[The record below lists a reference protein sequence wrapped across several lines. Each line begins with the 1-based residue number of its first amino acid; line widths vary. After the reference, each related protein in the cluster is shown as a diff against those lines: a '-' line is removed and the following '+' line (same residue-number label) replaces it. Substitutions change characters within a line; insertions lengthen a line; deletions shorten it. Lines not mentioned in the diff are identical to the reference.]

1 MTFDLLLREMQQRVP
16 LQVIFAHIDELLVQV
31 CQGSLEK
38 FQLSFVEAE
47 GCSDTLARPRD
58 FIDKNLLAKVSAFL
72 MKRFDVMC
80 GGKRYALE
88 DAFVEFFN
96 VQGAQDDGCC
106 DRFYLCESTDGSKVY
121 DENKVNV
128 REVNDGS
135 EVKANEVNSKVL
147 NNKNVNHHKNNR
159 VIHIRA
165 TESIVSAGSTGYS
178 LWEASVALL
187 HELSRCE
194 SLRDDFN
201 DRRVLELGAGT
212 GLGGLAVAKLCRP
225 LALVLT
231 DVDTVHDS
239 FTRPNIHLNSNMNM
253 NMHPISSQ
261 VLYWNDLDPGLAR
274 QFDVVFGCDLVYDP
288 EVCPILLGAI
298 KTLLMSPDST
308 VKLVL
313 LFCTLRNPQTFA
325 EFVDKL
331 QIVLNS
337 FTITCSRI
345 PETHNHIVL
354 QSFES
359 FRIIRIERTRSV

>member
-16 LQVIFAHIDELLVQV
+16 LQVIFAHIDELLMQV

-38 FQLSFVEAE
+38 FQRSFVEAE

-72 MKRFDVMC
+72 MKRFDVLC
-80 GGKRYALE
+80 SGKRYALE
-88 DAFVEFFN
+88 DAFVEFFD

-106 DRFYLCESTDGSKVY
+106 DRFYLCESTDESEVHDESKVD

-128 REVNDGS
+128 HEL
-135 EVKANEVNSKVL
+135 KANEVNSKNL
-147 NNKNVNHHKNNR
+147 NSKNVNHHKNNR

-187 HELSRCE
+187 HELSRCK

-201 DRRVLELGAGT
+201 ERRVLELGAGT
-212 GLGGLAVAKLCRP
+212 SLGGLAVAKLCRP

-231 DVDTVHDS
+231 DVDSVHDS

-253 NMHPISSQ
+253 QPISSQ

-298 KTLLMSPDST
+298 ETLLTAPDST

-359 FRIIRIERTRSV
+359 FRIIRIERISSV